1 MATTTST
8 IPTKAASSAST
19 PTRPAGTAAAVPAWL
34 LQPRVLGAVVGGIA
48 VIAAA
53 AWFMSTSASRK
64 EAFASRA
71 LQGARQAAESGNL
84 PLAASEL
91 QKVSE
96 TYKGTRAGTEAV
108 LSLNQVRL
116 LNNQAELAV
125 VGLREFAA
133 TNPKGYAAQTQA
145 LLGVALENTRKPAE
159 AAAAYQ
165 AAVEAAELD
174 YLKAQYLLDAGRAWM
189 AAGKPDEAAKA
200 YREIIAKYDKT
211 AALTEAKV
219 RLAEATKGQN

>member
-1 MATTTST
+1 MATTTT
-8 IPTKAASSAST
+8 APTKAASAAPT
-19 PTRPAGTAAAVPAWL
+19 PVAPANPAAMPAWL
-34 LQPRVLGAVVGGIA
+34 QNPRILGGVIGGIA

-53 AWFMSTSASRK
+53 VWFVNSSSTRK
-64 EAFASRA
+64 EEFAARA

-91 QKVSE
+91 QKVST

-133 TNPKGYAAQTQA
+133 TNPKGYLAQTHA
-145 LLGVALENTRKPAE
+145 LLGVALENTKKPAE
-159 AAAAYQ
+159 AAAAYL
-165 AAVEAAELD
+165 AAANAAEVD
-174 YLKAQYLLDAGRAWM
+174 FLKAQYLIDAGRAWTQ
-189 AAGKPDEAAKA
+189 AGKPDEAAKA
-200 YREIIAKYDKT
+200 YRELIAKYEKT
-211 AALTEAKV
+211 PALTEAKV
-219 RLAEATKGQN
+219 RLAELTKGQL